1 MVQEL
6 TPKEIVDKDFST
18 GLRGYNQ
25 QEVDEF
31 LDIII
36 RDYDAFAQEIADLK
50 AENERLIERID
61 SLSAQQEAGPAE
73 VTQVET
79 AETIQA
85 TPNNSVTNFDIL
97 KRISN
102 LERHVFGNKLSQE
115 KNSPEL
121 PDRDGSN

>member
-61 SLSAQQEAGPAE
+61 TLSAQQEASPAE
-73 VTQVET
+73 VTHAET
-79 AETIQA
+79 TETIQA

-115 KNSPEL
+115 KANPEL
-121 PDRDGSN
+121 PDKDGSN